1 MAWSVPE
8 AMKTTVFTDIQPTGS
23 GKAAST
29 DALVLAAGHPRLLFM
44 RFWAGGGTMVAQELR
59 AALDQ
64 VKTIK
69 QRERL
74 Q

>member
-1 MAWSVPE
+1 
-8 AMKTTVFTDIQPTGS
+8 MKTTVSIDIQPTGS
-23 GKAAST
+23 GKAAT
-29 DALVLAAGHPRLLFM
+29 TGALVLAASHPRLFFM
-44 RFWAGGGTMVAQELR
+44 RFWAGDGTMVAKELR

-64 VKTIK
+64 GKTIK